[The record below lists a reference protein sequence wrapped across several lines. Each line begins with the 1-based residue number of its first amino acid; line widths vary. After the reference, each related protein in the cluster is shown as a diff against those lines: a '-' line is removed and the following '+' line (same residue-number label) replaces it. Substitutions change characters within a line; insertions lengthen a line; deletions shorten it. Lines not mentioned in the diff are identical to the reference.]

1 MFPLSEE
8 NTMLSTA
15 TAPSDNVLTE
25 RRSIKSQEGPESSVK
40 DEIALKEITRE
51 GDGSASFEAQEKGS
65 ITDEKAVGMDEALV
79 DDPAIYTVTV
89 RACIVGTCVA
99 VFGASVAQVE

>member
-1 MFPLSEE
+1 MSNP
-8 NTMLSTA
+8 TA
-15 TAPSDNVLTE
+15 VPGSVLTE
-25 RRSIKSQEGPESSVK
+25 RKSTKSQVIQEPT
-40 DEIALKEITRE
+40 LKEQFALNEITSK
-51 GDGSASFEAQEKGS
+51 GDGSASADEREKGS
-65 ITDEKAVGMDEALV
+65 IRHEKAVGMDEALV